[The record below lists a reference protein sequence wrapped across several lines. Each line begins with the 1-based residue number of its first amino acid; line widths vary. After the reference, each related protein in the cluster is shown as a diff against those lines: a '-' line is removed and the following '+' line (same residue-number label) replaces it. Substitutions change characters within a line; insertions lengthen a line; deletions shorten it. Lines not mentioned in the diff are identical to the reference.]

1 VLLAHVVYVLQSLKN
16 GRYYI
21 GYSGNVERR
30 LAEHNAG
37 EVRATRYGLPWRLAH
52 TEVCQ
57 DAREARK
64 REYYL
69 KSQKSR
75 RYIEGLIGEAV

>member
-1 VLLAHVVYVLQSLKN
+1 MVLAHVVYVLQSLKN
-16 GRYYI
+16 ERYYI
-21 GYSGNVERR
+21 GHSGNMERR

-37 EVRATRYGLPWRLAH
+37 KVRATRYGLPWKLVH

-57 DAREARK
+57 DAREARR

-75 RYIEGLIGEAV
+75 RYIDALIGKAM